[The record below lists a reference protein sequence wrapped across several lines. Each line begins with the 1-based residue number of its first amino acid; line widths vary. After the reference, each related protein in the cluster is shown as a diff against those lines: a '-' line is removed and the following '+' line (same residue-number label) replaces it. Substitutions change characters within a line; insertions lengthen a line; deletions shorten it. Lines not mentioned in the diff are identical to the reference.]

1 MSESQASKRPLWIV
15 VVALLLGAAALWGAS
30 GLTWIDVPR
39 GLTIDGRLADDL
51 SGGDLMTWPVPLA
64 LLALAAVAAVLAVRG
79 VARRI
84 LGVLLVVVGALILY
98 LALNGDAYDVA
109 WSGWAPGY
117 DESAGS
123 PERTFWGP
131 AAAVAGGVL
140 VLLAGALL
148 TWRGHRM
155 PRMGAKYSAPG
166 GRRAEKD
173 TEKELWDALSDGE
186 DPTTRS

>member
-1 MSESQASKRPLWIV
+1 M
-15 VVALLLGAAALWGAS
+15 VVALLLASVALWGAS

-39 GLTIDGRLADDL
+39 GLTVDGRLSEDL
-51 SGGDLMTWPVPLA
+51 SGSDLMTWPVPLA
-64 LLALAAVAAVLAVRG
+64 LLALASVAGVLGGRG
-79 VARRI
+79 VVRRI
-84 LGVLLVVVGALILY
+84 LGVLLVVVGAVILY

-117 DESAGS
+117 DDTAGV
-123 PERTFWGP
+123 PEHTFWGP
-131 AAAVAGGVL
+131 AVAVAGGVL

-166 GRRAEKD
+166 GRRAEKH
-173 TEKELWDALSDGE
+173 TETDLWDALSDGE